1 VSDRKDLPT
10 PVAPSDV
17 PAAPTISEM
26 LGVTPIL
33 PGESEESYN
42 AGLAAVIE
50 ELGAKTT
57 LQVYIAEKIHDCLWW
72 IRRYED
78 QKRVTIIAEMA
89 HQVRGRASRDF
100 TELEVDVRE
109 ALLADDINAGVLKEF
124 GRVGHSLESVRQ
136 LAYSN
141 KQKEMIEL
149 DQQIALQV
157 KILASFQ
164 ASYEVAFNRK
174 LNVARLRMQ
183 NELLRRDLN
192 AIDANSTAAKIA
204 APDSEAAD
212 GALRDHKPE
221 AARRKS
227 R

>member
-1 VSDRKDLPT
+1 MVDSKDLPSS
-10 PVAPSDV
+10 VASNDA
-17 PAAPTISEM
+17 PAVPTISEM

-33 PGESEESYN
+33 PGESEESYK

-57 LQVYIAEKIHDCLWW
+57 LQGYLAEKIHDCLWW

-78 QKRVTIIAEMA
+78 QKRMTIISEMA
-89 HQVRGRASRDF
+89 RLVRGRLDLQITQA
-100 TELEVDVRE
+100 EVDLRE
-109 ALLADDINAGVLKEF
+109 RLLADDLSAGVYEALGK
-124 GRVGHSLESVRQ
+124 VGHTIESARQ
-136 LAYSN
+136 HAYASR
-141 KQKEMIEL
+141 QKAIVEL

-174 LNVARLRMQ
+174 LNVERLRMQ
-183 NELLRRDLN
+183 NELMRRDLT
-192 AIDANSTAAKIA
+192 AIDTNTMTAQITAPNSEVQDA
-204 APDSEAAD
+204 AP
-212 GALRDHKPE
+212 RDDKPKTV
-221 AARRKS
+221 RRKS

>member
-1 VSDRKDLPT
+1 
-10 PVAPSDV
+10 
-17 PAAPTISEM
+17 
-26 LGVTPIL
+26 
-33 PGESEESYN
+33 
-42 AGLAAVIE
+42 VIE

-89 HQVRGRASRDF
+89 RQVRERFKTDF
-100 TELEVDVRE
+100 TQLEVDVRE

-124 GRVGHSLESVRQ
+124 GKVGHSLESVRQ
-136 LAYSN
+136 HAYAT
-141 KQKEMIEL
+141 KQKAIIEL

-183 NELLRRDLN
+183 NELMRRDLN
-192 AIDANSTAAKIA
+192 SIDANTMTAQITALDSEVQGA
-204 APDSEAAD
+204 AP
-212 GALRDHKPE
+212 RDDKPKT
-221 AARRKS
+221 ARRKS

>member
-1 VSDRKDLPT
+1 MSDQPSDLP
-10 PVAPSDV
+10 S
-17 PAAPTISEM
+17 APTISE
-26 LGVTPIL
+26 LLEVTPIL
-33 PGESEESYN
+33 PGESEANYK

-72 IRRYED
+72 IHRYED
-78 QKRVTIIAEMA
+78 QKRTTVIAEMA
-89 HQVRGRASRDF
+89 RQVRGKLQFDV
-100 TELEVDVRE
+100 TQEEIDVRE
-109 ALLADDINAGVLKEF
+109 ALLEDNVSAGVHKAF
-124 GRVGHSLESVRQ
+124 AKVGHSLESVRQ
-136 LAYSN
+136 LAYATAR
-141 KQKEMIEL
+141 KQILEL

-174 LNVARLRMQ
+174 LNVERLRLQ
-183 NELLRRDLN
+183 NELMRRDL
-192 AIDANSTAAKIA
+192 AAVDEKVTSAQIKRVERE
-204 APDSEAAD
+204 DVQVD
-212 GALRDHKPE
+212 KPK

>member
-1 VSDRKDLPT
+1 VADRKDLHT
-10 PVAPSDV
+10 PAASNDA

-26 LGVTPIL
+26 LGMTLIL
-33 PGESEESYN
+33 PGESEQNYQ
-42 AGLAAVIE
+42 AGLAAVIQ

-78 QKRVTIIAEMA
+78 QKRVTIISEMA
-89 HQVRGRASRDF
+89 RQLRERFKTDF
-100 TELEVDVRE
+100 TQLEIDVRE
-109 ALLADDINAGVLKEF
+109 ALLVDDITSKVLAEF
-124 GRVGHSLESVRQ
+124 GKVGHSMESARQ
-136 LAYSN
+136 QAFD
-141 KQKEMIEL
+141 KRQKDLFEL

-164 ASYEVAFNRK
+164 ASYEVVFNLK
-174 LNVARLRMQ
+174 LNVERLRMQ

-192 AIDANSTAAKIA
+192 AIDTSSISAQISASSTQSVGR
-204 APDSEAAD
+204 APRND
-212 GALRDHKPE
+212 KPKT
-221 AARRKS
+221 ARRKS